1 MNVYDKPLR
10 QPVFMTLASCSLA
23 DFRSLVEIE
32 ATLAQYPL
40 ADEISRNV
48 PVYDARRLRGAVGD
62 ETALM
67 DLMAEWNGIFLDG
80 PGVVVFRNAFTD
92 TKLIDDVSAVLK
104 QIIADERAAKAGKGD
119 HFGKAG
125 ANARVWNSHEKL
137 CMLAPELF
145 ARYSSNEMFA
155 AVSRSWL
162 GPLYQI
168 TAQVNLVYPGGAAQ
182 TPHRDYHMGFQQ
194 EEQLRQYPAHVHRL
208 SAALTLQGAVA
219 HCDMPI
225 ESGPTKILPYSQRY
239 LPGYFA
245 TEVPEFRAYF
255 EEHFV
260 QLPLNKG
267 DAMFFNPA
275 LFHAAGTNVTTSTER
290 LANLFQIGSGY
301 GRSIEIVDRARIS
314 KHLYPTMLA
323 MQQRGELKARD
334 LENLIAA
341 TGEGYPF
348 PCNLDIDSPLSGLAP
363 ASQQDIL
370 RQALRDAWTPAK
382 LNAEIDAYQARRVS
396 H

>member
-1 MNVYDKPLR
+1 MNIQDKPPR
-10 QPVFMTLASCSLA
+10 SPVWMTSASCSIK
-23 DFRSLVEIE
+23 DFRSCVEIE
-32 ATLAQYPL
+32 TTHRRYRL

-48 PVYDARRLRGAVGD
+48 PIYDAQRLREKLTD
-62 ETALM
+62 EPALL
-67 DLMAEWNGIFLDG
+67 DVMAEWNDIFLDG
-80 PGVVVFRNAFTD
+80 PGVMVCRNAFAD
-92 TKLIDDVSAVLK
+92 AAVIDQVSNVLM
-104 QIIADERAAKAGKGD
+104 QIIADERQASGNKGD

-137 CMLAPELF
+137 CMLAPELY
-145 ARYSSNEMFA
+145 ARYSANEIFSLA
-155 AVSRSWL
+155 SRSWL

-168 TAQVNLVYPGGAAQ
+168 TTQVNLVYPGGAAQ
-182 TPHRDYHMGFQQ
+182 VPHRDYHMGFQQ
-194 EEQLRQYPAHVHRL
+194 EDQLMQYPAHVHWL

-245 TEVPEFRAYF
+245 TARAEFRSYF
-255 EEHFV
+255 EDHFV
-260 QLPLNKG
+260 QLPLGKG

-275 LFHAAGTNVTTSTER
+275 VFHAAGTNVTASTER
-290 LANLFQIGSGY
+290 LANLMQINSCY
-301 GRSIEIVDRARIS
+301 GRPIEIVDRARMT

-323 MQQRGELKARD
+323 MQRSGEISPRD
-334 LENLIAA
+334 MENLIAA
-341 TGEGYPF
+341 TADGYPF
-348 PCNLDIDSPLSGLAP
+348 ACNLDLDSPLSGLAP

-370 RQALRDAWTPAK
+370 RQALREDWTSEQ
-382 LNAEIDAYQARRVS
+382 LNIGIDAYMARRVS